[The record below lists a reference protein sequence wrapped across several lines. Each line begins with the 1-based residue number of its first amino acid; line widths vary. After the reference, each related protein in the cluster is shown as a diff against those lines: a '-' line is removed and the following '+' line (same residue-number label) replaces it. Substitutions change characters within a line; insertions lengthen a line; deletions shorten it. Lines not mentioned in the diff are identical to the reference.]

1 MDFTMLAQ
9 QFDAPTVKAIVLM
22 GSHARGDAGPYS
34 NVDLGRFIN
43 QEFEKAYHG
52 EQ

>member
-1 MDFTMLAQ
+1 MLAQ

-22 GSHARGDAGPYS
+22 GSHVSGDAGPYS